1 MVIIRQGIRR
11 IPCNVYTVNNKTVHH
26 WPQDNPCRCYFWVG
40 QGCVKGTTANSHS
53 QRFSSNT
60 IKVRKTILH
69 LDNSCSFTDR
79 CCMPP
84 TTVTVFLTT
93 YYLLTVGGNS
103 THPTIQLGSNFTVI
117 CLLPKSLR
125 NSSAGLLWSVRFRNG
140 TNGTLTTQTN
150 DAFFLARALKDNP
163 LDDNVKYAL
172 EIKYMT
178 RDLEGWYSC
187 FTRLKSNRIASSRR
201 VLLSVATT
209 MGGTPIVSSST
220 YTSCSEEDSHSDYNS
235 KSVAIVTVPVAVFS
249 FTSGFLFAWL
259 CFRKRRAENV
269 PTCEVDLEIPPTEIP
284 PSSTIK
290 WKVCDAYF
298 RYAQSQVSTNHTEGQ
313 NSPVTIGV

>member
-1 MVIIRQGIRR
+1 LFAR
-11 IPCNVYTVNNKTVHH
+11 
-26 WPQDNPCRCYFWVG
+26 
-40 QGCVKGTTANSHS
+40 S
-53 QRFSSNT
+53 
-60 IKVRKTILH
+60 
-69 LDNSCSFTDR
+69 
-79 CCMPP
+79 
-84 TTVTVFLTT
+84 
-93 YYLLTVGGNS
+93 VGGNS
-103 THPTIQLGSNFTVI
+103 THPIIQLGSNFTVI

-209 MGGTPIVSSST
+209 MGGEMSYLSRSYIVQSVFLHTVNVTGTPIVSSST